1 MSVIN
6 KKYLKPGKNGPKSH
20 YGSTLNTIHTKV
32 RTTQWFSDHN
42 NCNSRDWII
51 VVRTSQYDTPVHADN
66 SSAMVYNDVESFNAG
81 DQL

>member
-1 MSVIN
+1 MIMSVIN

-51 VVRTSQYDTPVHADN
+51 VVRTSQYDTPVQADN
-66 SSAMVYNDVESFNAG
+66 R
-81 DQL
+81 LLT